1 MSFQAYLDTIKTKT
15 GLDPAGL
22 RQLGDQQGWTQD
34 GALKPDI
41 KAGTVIA
48 WLKETYG
55 LGHGHSMAV
64 FALLKGKKKEGDA

>member
-1 MSFQAYLDTIKTKT
+1 MSFQAYLDIIKSKT

-22 RQLGDQQGWTQD
+22 RSLAAEQGWTED
-34 GALKPDI
+34 GTLKATT

-48 WLKETYG
+48 WLKENYG

-64 FALLKGKKKEGDA
+64 FALLKGSKREGDA